1 MADDR
6 KPRRE
11 SPISQRAAMPCP
23 LFLLRRTELPPLERK
38 NTSLCNRAEHS
49 PPKSSCA
56 KGVVERS
63 QSAVLTI
70 CWAW

>member
-1 MADDR
+1 
-6 KPRRE
+6 
-11 SPISQRAAMPCP
+11 MPCP